1 MHGGC
6 QGLQFYNPKF
16 TSNGMKVKLNESKTE
31 TVGSNRMK
39 VKLERWEVRR
49 SKNQSERE
57 SETEMVEWWGLRR
70 SKNQIERES
79 ETGMEW
85 WGLGRS

>member
-1 MHGGC
+1 
-6 QGLQFYNPKF
+6 
-16 TSNGMKVKLNESKTE
+16 
-31 TVGSNRMK
+31 MK

-49 SKNQSERE
+49 SKNQIERE